1 MKTLKKSEIINKLHV
16 LIYLYLTFGWIISL
30 TSCKVILLLAP
41 TAMVQW
47 GVNNNECIITQLENK
62 LKKTEITMLKKDD
75 DKIIVKEE
83 DKGTDDTGTDVSFI
97 GSLAGKCGIEIS
109 EYGVNF
115 ISYLSLYHSFL
126 QSYWRVI
133 F

>member
-30 TSCKVILLLAP
+30 TSCKVLLLLAP
-41 TAMVQW
+41 TVMVHW

-75 DKIIVKEE
+75 DKIIVNEE
-83 DKGTDDTGTDVSFI
+83 DKGTDISFI

-109 EYGVNF
+109 DYGVNF
-115 ISYLSLYHSFL
+115 ISYLSMYHSFL

>member
-83 DKGTDDTGTDVSFI
+83 DKGTDISFI

-109 EYGVNF
+109 DYGVNF

>member
-1 MKTLKKSEIINKLHV
+1 
-16 LIYLYLTFGWIISL
+16 
-30 TSCKVILLLAP
+30 
-41 TAMVQW
+41 
-47 GVNNNECIITQLENK
+47 
-62 LKKTEITMLKKDD
+62 MLKKDD

-83 DKGTDDTGTDVSFI
+83 DKGTDISFI
-97 GSLAGKCGIEIS
+97 GSLAGKCGIDIS